1 MVFCIMKFK
10 KNKNCAI
17 SEARLWLKSSRS
29 TPKRPMWRHMLLSV
43 FQQQQKIP
51 LALSRHFQ
59 FSLIFF
65 SHENISNSHASCLAI
80 LSWSTA
86 ARSNREFI
94 SRVQKVFLCKFFLH
108 FKVCQIFLLL
118 ESFLLAIKFQQMRIL
133 VNRLRTLKARLTR
146 VPIFHM

>member
-1 MVFCIMKFK
+1 MVFCIVEL
-10 KNKNCAI
+10 NKNCAI
-17 SEARLWLKSSRS
+17 SEARLCLKSSRS

-59 FSLIFF
+59 FSLIFLT
-65 SHENISNSHASCLAI
+65 HENISNSQASCLAI

-94 SRVQKVFLCKFFLH
+94 SRVQKVFFVQVFFYTLKFVKFFFFL
-108 FKVCQIFLLL
+108 KVFFARYQI
-118 ESFLLAIKFQQMRIL
+118 STNADSC
-133 VNRLRTLKARLTR
+133 
-146 VPIFHM
+146 